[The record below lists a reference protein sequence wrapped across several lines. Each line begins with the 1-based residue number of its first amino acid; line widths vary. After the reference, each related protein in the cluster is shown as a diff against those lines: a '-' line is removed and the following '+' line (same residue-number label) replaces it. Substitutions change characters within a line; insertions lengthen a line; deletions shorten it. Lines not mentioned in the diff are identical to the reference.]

1 MSLLLWLFLFF
12 GLFLFVLFF
21 PSGSKCFFSLLY
33 HAIYLC
39 FPFLNFVVSS
49 TLAADLESRSPF
61 ITEKMEIT
69 AKDEYSTVKPRNPF
83 PLFFLNEALN

>member
-12 GLFLFVLFF
+12 GLFFVCL
-21 PSGSKCFFSLLY
+21 FFSLSFIMQFTSVFL
-33 HAIYLC
+33 
-39 FPFLNFVVSS
+39 FLNFVVSS

-83 PLFFLNEALN
+83 PSFLLE